1 MPVPAIAVK
10 ALYAA
15 SVAGA
20 GFAADGI
27 RRMKRARDTQAESKV
42 RYDNQFEQVEVDRA
56 PAESAA
62 AQYGSLQLTI
72 LRDTIGAFVIWL
84 ETNEQKI
91 RAMDRSVVDGVE
103 VSLPNIPE
111 LRREVQDAA
120 DVLKGGIA
128 AAAASVAARQAALA
142 GVRALATA
150 GTGAAIGSLSG
161 AAAESAILAW
171 LGGGAVASG
180 GGGVAAGGA
189 VLSAVAVAPAV
200 LIGGLTLNGQG
211 HKAQRK
217 AKQFTADANIAI
229 ERLIAMSELLRQV
242 QRRLGELSDVLE
254 RLNERAQVALTRL
267 GSVDFDPD
275 QHAQLFLDAA
285 QLVRAIR
292 QVLEAAVVDEDGLTK
307 ESEQV
312 VMRYKTI

>member
-1 MPVPAIAVK
+1 MPLPAVAVK

-15 SVAGA
+15 AVAGA
-20 GFAADGI
+20 GLAADGI
-27 RRMKRARDTQAESKV
+27 RRMKHARDTQAESKA
-42 RYDNQFEQVEVDRA
+42 RYDDQFEQVELDRA
-56 PAESAA
+56 AAESAA
-62 AQYGSLQLTI
+62 AHYGALQLTI

-84 ETNEQKI
+84 EANEQKV
-91 RAMDRSVVDGVE
+91 RAMDRTVVDGVE

-111 LRREVQDAA
+111 LRREVQDAS
-120 DVLKGGIA
+120 DVLKGGVA

-171 LGGGAVASG
+171 LGGGTVASG
-180 GGGVAAGGA
+180 GGGVAAGGT
-189 VLSAVAVAPAV
+189 VLSAVAVAPAL
-200 LIGGLTLNGQG
+200 LIGGLTVNGQG

-217 AKQFTADANIAI
+217 AKQFAADVNVAI
-229 ERLIAMSELLRQV
+229 ERLIAMSGLLGQI

-254 RLNERAQVALTRL
+254 RLNDRAQAALTRL

-275 QHAQLFLDAA
+275 RHVQLFLDAA
-285 QLVRAIR
+285 QLVQAIR
-292 QVLEAAVVDEDGLTK
+292 QVLEAAVVDEGGLTT
-307 ESEQV
+307 ESEQI

>member
-1 MPVPAIAVK
+1 MPLPVAAVR
-10 ALYAA
+10 ALYAVG
-15 SVAGA
+15 VAGA
-20 GFAADGI
+20 GLAADGI
-27 RRMKRARDTQAESKV
+27 RRMKRARDSQAESKA
-42 RYDNQFEQVEVDRA
+42 RYDDQFEQAEVDRA
-56 PAESAA
+56 AAESAA
-62 AQYGSLQLTI
+62 AQYGTLQLTI
-72 LRDTIGAFVIWL
+72 LRDTIGAFVVWL
-84 ETNEQKI
+84 EANEQKV
-91 RAMDRSVVDGVE
+91 RAMDRTVVDGVE

-111 LRREVQDAA
+111 LRREVQDAV
-120 DVLKGGIA
+120 DVLKGGVA

-150 GTGAAIGSLSG
+150 GTGTAIGSLSG

-171 LGGGAVASG
+171 LGGGTVASG

-189 VLSAVAVAPAV
+189 VLSAVAVAPAL

-217 AKQFTADANIAI
+217 AKQFAADVNIAI
-229 ERLIAMSELLRQV
+229 ERLIAMSELLGQI

-254 RLNERAQVALTRL
+254 HLNDRAQVALTRL

-275 QHAQLFLDAA
+275 HHAQLFLDAA

-292 QVLEAAVVDEDGLTK
+292 QVLEAAVVDEAGLTK
-307 ESEQV
+307 ESEDV
-312 VMRYKTI
+312 VMRYRAI

>member
-1 MPVPAIAVK
+1 MPVPVIAVR

-15 SVAGA
+15 GVAGA
-20 GFAADGI
+20 GLAADGI

-42 RYDNQFEQVEVDRA
+42 RYDSQFEQVEVDRA

-84 ETNEQKI
+84 ETNEQKV
-91 RAMDRSVVDGVE
+91 RAMDRTVVDGVE

-111 LRREVQDAA
+111 LRQEVQDAA
-120 DVLKGGIA
+120 DVLKGGVA

-171 LGGGAVASG
+171 LGGGTVASG
-180 GGGVAAGGA
+180 GGGVAAGGT

-217 AKQFTADANIAI
+217 AKQFAADVNIAI

-254 RLNERAQVALTRL
+254 RLNERTQVALTRL
-267 GSVDFDPD
+267 GLSTSIRIVM
-275 QHAQLFLDAA
+275 LSCFLTLLSLYERSDRCSRRLLSTRVA
-285 QLVRAIR
+285 LPRSPN
-292 QVLEAAVVDEDGLTK
+292 K
-307 ESEQV
+307 
-312 VMRYKTI
+312 

>member
-1 MPVPAIAVK
+1 MAVR
-10 ALYAA
+10 ALYAVG
-15 SVAGA
+15 VAGVV
-20 GFAADGI
+20 FAADGI
-27 RRMKRARDTQAESKV
+27 RRMKHARDTQAGSKV
-42 RYDNQFEQVEVDRA
+42 RYDDQFGQVEVDRTA
-56 PAESAA
+56 AESAA

-84 ETNEQKI
+84 ETNEQKV
-91 RAMDRSVVDGVE
+91 RAMDRTVVDGVE

-120 DVLKGGIA
+120 AVLKGGVA

-171 LGGGAVASG
+171 LGGGTVASG
-180 GGGVAAGGA
+180 GGGVAAGGT
-189 VLSAVAVAPAV
+189 VLSAVAVAPAL

-217 AKQFTADANIAI
+217 AKQFAADVNIAI
-229 ERLIAMSELLRQV
+229 ERLIVMSKLLGQI
-242 QRRLGELSDVLE
+242 QRRLGELGDVLE
-254 RLNERAQVALTRL
+254 RLNVRTQAALTRL

-285 QLVRAIR
+285 QLVRAIK
-292 QVLEAAVVDEDGLTK
+292 QVLEAAVVDEGGLTK

-312 VMRYKTI
+312 VIRYKTI

>member
-1 MPVPAIAVK
+1 MPLPFIAAG
-10 ALYAA
+10 ALYVVG
-15 SVAGA
+15 VAGA
-20 GFAADGI
+20 GLAADGI
-27 RRMKRARDTQAESKV
+27 RRMKLARDTQAESKT
-42 RYDNQFEQVEVDRA
+42 RHDNQFEQVEVDRA
-56 PAESAA
+56 AAESAA
-62 AQYGSLQLTI
+62 AQYGALQLTI
-72 LRDTIGAFVIWL
+72 LRDTIGTYVIWL
-84 ETNEQKI
+84 EANEQKV
-91 RAMDRSVVDGVE
+91 RAMNRTVVDGVE
-103 VSLPNIPE
+103 VSLPNLPE

-120 DVLKGGIA
+120 DVLKGGVA

-142 GVRALATA
+142 GVKALATA
-150 GTGAAIGSLSG
+150 GTGVAIGNLSG

-171 LGGGAVASG
+171 LGGGTVASG
-180 GGGVAAGGA
+180 GGGVAAGGT

-217 AKQFTADANIAI
+217 AKQYAADVTVAI
-229 ERLIAMSELLRQV
+229 ERLIAMSELLGQI
-242 QRRLGELSDVLE
+242 QRRLSELSDVL
-254 RLNERAQVALTRL
+254 RHLDDRAQVALTRL

-275 QHAQLFLDAA
+275 RHTQLFLDAA

-312 VMRYKTI
+312 LMRYKTI